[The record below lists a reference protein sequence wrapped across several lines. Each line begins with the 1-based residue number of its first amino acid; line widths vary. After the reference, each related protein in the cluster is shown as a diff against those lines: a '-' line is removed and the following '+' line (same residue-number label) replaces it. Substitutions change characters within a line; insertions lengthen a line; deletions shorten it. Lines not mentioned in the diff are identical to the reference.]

1 MTEKAPI
8 SEEFPFESHFV
19 EVNGQRIHYVEQ
31 GEGAPI
37 LFLHGN
43 PTSAYLWRNIIP
55 YTAHHGR
62 AIAMD
67 LIGMGKSDKPDIP
80 YRFHDHVLFVD
91 GFIEALGL
99 KDVVL
104 VIHDWG
110 SGLGFH
116 YAHRHAENVRGVA
129 FMEAILRPVQW
140 SDFPADFK
148 TGFKLMRMPGIGWIM
163 ISGLN
168 FFVNKILPQAIVRT
182 LSETEMAH
190 YREPYPTPRSRRPV
204 RRWPC
209 EIPIEGHPDDVH
221 QAVSAYNAWLQ
232 ETDIPMLLFYARPGG
247 LIREKDVAWCRQHI
261 KNLTAVDIGPGLH
274 FVQEDNPHKIGE
286 ELANWIEDLATAS
299 N

>member
-1 MTEKAPI
+1 MTDRTPI
-8 SEEFPFESHFV
+8 SEKFPFESHYV
-19 EVNGQRIHYVEQ
+19 EVNGHRIHYVEQ

-43 PTSAYLWRNIIP
+43 PTSAYLWRNVIP
-55 YTAHHGR
+55 YAARHGR

-80 YRFHDHVLFVD
+80 YGFFDHVPFVD
-91 GFIEALGL
+91 GFIETLGL
-99 KDVVL
+99 KDIIL

-116 YAHRHAENVRGVA
+116 YARRHAENVRGIA
-129 FMEAILRPVQW
+129 FMEAIYRPVQW

-148 TGFKLMRMPGIGWIM
+148 VGFKLMRTPGIGWIM
-163 ISGLN
+163 VSGLN

-182 LSETEMAH
+182 LSETEMAR
-190 YREPYPTPRSRRPV
+190 YREPYPTFRSRRPV

-232 ETDIPMLLFYARPGG
+232 ETDIPMLLFHAEPGG
-247 LIREKDVAWCRQHI
+247 LIREKDVAWCREHL
-261 KNLTAVDIGPGLH
+261 KNLATVDIGPGLH
-274 FVQEDNPHKIGE
+274 FVQEDNPHKIGG
-286 ELANWIEDLATAS
+286 ELGKWIEGVVGVS
-299 N
+299 E